1 MKTIFA
7 GVVITTIFLT
17 TIATG
22 CKPTDSNSVTIEV
35 KGGEFDANANI
46 TKTIE
51 VIYPGLVIVKLDSN
65 PSTGFSWVATAVNSD
80 TNLISQSENKYVAP
94 DVTGVVGAAGKTVW
108 TFRTLKKGTATLNFE
123 YSQPWAGEQ
132 KSVRTVQLII
142 TVK

>member
-1 MKTIFA
+1 MKKIIA
-7 GVVITTIFLT
+7 GAVITTILLA

-35 KGGEFDANANI
+35 KGGEFDAQANI

-51 VIYPGLVIVKLDSN
+51 VVYPGSVIVKLDSN
-65 PSTGFSWVATAVNSD
+65 PSTGFSWVAAAVNSD
-80 TNLISQSENKYVAP
+80 PNVISQSENKYIAS
-94 DVTGVVGAAGKTVW
+94 DVTGVVGAAGEEVW
-108 TFRTLKKGTATLNFE
+108 TFKTLKKGTATLNYE
-123 YSQPWAGEQ
+123 YSQPWAGGQ